1 MTNNFQDTEPN
12 SRPTGYALLAALRKA
27 PNRELWRF
35 LLFDLLSG
43 EQELESY
50 LGHIES
56 YEEIITQ
63 VYDAY
68 DGANP
73 KKPQKSED
81 YFNVELEDIVR
92 GWRPK
97 ETKPERYYDAMLR
110 LISAFNPPS
119 GFHRILGQMEQ
130 YGKFNLEEDDPEAQR
145 KLTELALTALQN
157 YYLTHPAKNA
167 AVDPAFKAYVRFLRL
182 KLKDQ
187 ELSPHACRRLIELN
201 LLEVDAEEV
210 AETLRQHPEELLID
224 LLRAFL
230 VDHTSLMHDDIPK
243 LFVLCLKESLNDA
256 RLFLESARK
265 FGASLEPLPFDP
277 SEEEFETPA
286 LVTAG
291 DRVNLYLPENDMEV
305 MIRFSKL
312 MKEDL
317 RLQAGVKLEALI

>member
-1 MTNNFQDTEPN
+1 M
-12 SRPTGYALLAALRKA
+12 AALRKA
-27 PNRELWRF
+27 PSRELWRF

-56 YEEIITQ
+56 YEEIIMQ

-73 KKPQKSED
+73 EKPQKSED
-81 YFNVELEDIVR
+81 YFNIELEDIVR

-97 ETKPERYYDAMLR
+97 ETKPERYFDAMLR
-110 LISAFNPPS
+110 LISAFTPPS

-130 YGKFNLEEDDPEAQR
+130 YGKFNLAEDDPEEQR

-157 YYLTHPAKNA
+157 YYLTHPAKN

-187 ELSPHACRRLIELN
+187 ELSPHACRRLIELT

-210 AETLRQHPEELLID
+210 AETLRQHPEELLTD

-230 VDHTSLMHDDIPK
+230 VDHTSLMRDGIPK
-243 LFVLCLKESLNDA
+243 LFVLCLKESLKDA

-265 FGASLEPLPFDP
+265 FGASLEALPFDA

-286 LVTAG
+286 LVTAAG
-291 DRVNLYLPENDMEV
+291 DRVDLYLPADNMEI
-305 MIRFSKL
+305 MITLSEL

-317 RLQAGVKLEALI
+317 RPKAVVKLEALMSSRT